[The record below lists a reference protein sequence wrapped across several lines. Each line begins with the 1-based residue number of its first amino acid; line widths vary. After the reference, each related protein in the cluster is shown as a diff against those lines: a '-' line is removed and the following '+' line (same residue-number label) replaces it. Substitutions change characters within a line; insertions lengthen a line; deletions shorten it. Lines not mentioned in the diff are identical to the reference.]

1 MLKILALSLALTLV
15 LEELFALL
23 WGLRG
28 RRELGTV
35 ALVNVLTNPP
45 VVLLY
50 HTAVGLLG
58 WNAMVVTA
66 VLETAAVL
74 VEWRYYRLCSQQLR
88 RPFLF
93 ALLTN
98 LCSYVTGQLIT
109 LLYNSISPFS

>member
-1 MLKILALSLALTLV
+1 MSLGLTLV
-15 LEELFALL
+15 LEEAFALV

-35 ALVNVLTNPP
+35 ALVNILTNPP

-58 WNAMVVTA
+58 WNALLVTA

-74 VEWRYYRLCSQQLR
+74 VEWRYYRLCSRQLT
-88 RPFLF
+88 RPFWF
-93 ALLTN
+93 ALLVN
-98 LCSYVTGQLIT
+98 GFSYGAGQLINF
-109 LLYNSISPFS
+109 L

>member
-1 MLKILALSLALTLV
+1 MLTTLAISLALTLV
-15 LEELFALL
+15 LEEAFALV

-35 ALVNVLTNPP
+35 ALVNILTNPP

-58 WNAMVVTA
+58 WSALVMTA

-74 VEWRYYRLCSQQLR
+74 VEWRYYRLCSRQLT
-88 RPFLF
+88 RPFWF
-93 ALLTN
+93 ALLVN
-98 LCSYVTGQLIT
+98 GFSYGAGQLINF
-109 LLYNSISPFS
+109 L

>member
-1 MLKILALSLALTLV
+1 MLRILAVSLALTLV
-15 LEELFALL
+15 LEEAFALV

-35 ALVNVLTNPP
+35 ALVNVLTNPL

-58 WNAMVVTA
+58 WNAAVVTA

-88 RPFLF
+88 RPLLF
-93 ALLTN
+93 ALLANAFSYGAGRVIN
-98 LCSYVTGQLIT
+98 LL
-109 LLYNSISPFS
+109 

>member
-1 MLKILALSLALTLV
+1 MLTTLAISLALTLV
-15 LEELFALL
+15 LEEAFALV

-35 ALVNVLTNPP
+35 ALVNILTNPP

-58 WNAMVVTA
+58 WSALVMTA

-74 VEWRYYRLCSQQLR
+74 VEWRYYRLCSRQLT
-88 RPFLF
+88 RPFCF
-93 ALLTN
+93 ALLVN
-98 LCSYVTGQLIT
+98 GFSYGAGQLINF
-109 LLYNSISPFS
+109 L

>member
-1 MLKILALSLALTLV
+1 MLTTLAISLALTLV
-15 LEELFALL
+15 LEEAFALV

-58 WNAMVVTA
+58 WNAAVVTA

-88 RPFLF
+88 RPLLF
-93 ALLTN
+93 ALLANAFSYGAGRVIN
-98 LCSYVTGQLIT
+98 LL
-109 LLYNSISPFS
+109 

>member
-1 MLKILALSLALTLV
+1 MLRILAMSLGLTLV
-15 LEELFALL
+15 LEEAFALV

-58 WNAMVVTA
+58 WNAAVVTA

-88 RPFLF
+88 RPLLF
-93 ALLTN
+93 ALLANAFSYGAGRVIN
-98 LCSYVTGQLIT
+98 LL
-109 LLYNSISPFS
+109 

>member
-1 MLKILALSLALTLV
+1 MLTTLAISLALTLV
-15 LEELFALL
+15 LEEAFALV

-35 ALVNVLTNPP
+35 ALVNILTNPP

-58 WNAMVVTA
+58 WNALLVTA

-74 VEWRYYRLCSQQLR
+74 VEWRYYRLCSRQLT
-88 RPFLF
+88 RPFWF
-93 ALLTN
+93 ALLVN
-98 LCSYVTGQLIT
+98 GFSYGAGQLINF
-109 LLYNSISPFS
+109 L

>member
-1 MLKILALSLALTLV
+1 MLTVLAGSLALTLV

-28 RRELGTV
+28 RRELTVV

-45 VVLLY
+45 VVFLH

-58 WNAMVVTA
+58 WNAAVVTA

-74 VEWRYYRLCSQQLR
+74 VEWRCYRLCSDQLQ
-88 RPFLF
+88 RPLLF
-93 ALLTN
+93 ALLAN
-98 LCSYVTGQLIT
+98 LFSYGAGRVIN
-109 LLYNSISPFS
+109 LL

>member
-1 MLKILALSLALTLV
+1 MLTTLAISLALTLA
-15 LEELFALL
+15 LEEAFALV

-35 ALVNVLTNPP
+35 ALVNILTNPP

-58 WNAMVVTA
+58 WSALVMTA

-74 VEWRYYRLCSQQLR
+74 VEWRYYRLCSRQLT
-88 RPFLF
+88 RPFWF
-93 ALLTN
+93 ALLANGFSYGAGQMIN
-98 LCSYVTGQLIT
+98 LL
-109 LLYNSISPFS
+109 

>member
-1 MLKILALSLALTLV
+1 MLISLVMSLALTLV
-15 LEELFALL
+15 LEELFALI

-45 VVLLY
+45 VVFLH
-50 HTAVGLLG
+50 HTAIGLLG
-58 WNAMVVTA
+58 WDAVVVTA

-93 ALLTN
+93 ALLANALSYGTGCVIN
-98 LCSYVTGQLIT
+98 LLV
-109 LLYNSISPFS
+109 

>member
-1 MLKILALSLALTLV
+1 MLTTLAISLALTLV
-15 LEELFALL
+15 LEEAFALV
-23 WGLRG
+23 WGLRR

-35 ALVNVLTNPP
+35 ALVNLLTNPP
-45 VVLLY
+45 VVFLH

-58 WNAMVVTA
+58 WNAAVVTA

-93 ALLTN
+93 ALLANALSYGTGCVIN
-98 LCSYVTGQLIT
+98 LL
-109 LLYNSISPFS
+109 

>member
-1 MLKILALSLALTLV
+1 MLTSLVMSLALTLA

-23 WGLRG
+23 WDLRG

-58 WNAMVVTA
+58 WNAAVVTA

-88 RPFLF
+88 RPLLF
-93 ALLTN
+93 ALLANVFSYGAGRVIN
-98 LCSYVTGQLIT
+98 LL
-109 LLYNSISPFS
+109 

>member
-1 MLKILALSLALTLV
+1 MVMSLALTLA
-15 LEELFALL
+15 LEELFALI

-28 RRELGTV
+28 RRELGVV

-58 WNAMVVTA
+58 WNVLAVAA

-74 VEWRYYRLCSQQLR
+74 VEWRYYRLCSRQLR
-88 RPFLF
+88 RPLLF
-93 ALLTN
+93 ALLAN
-98 LCSYVTGQLIT
+98 VFSYGAGQLIN
-109 LLYNSISPFS
+109 LL

>member
-1 MLKILALSLALTLV
+1 MLTSLVMSLALTLA

-23 WGLRG
+23 WDLRG

-58 WNAMVVTA
+58 WNAAVVTA

-88 RPFLF
+88 RPLLF
-93 ALLTN
+93 ALLANAFSYGAGRVIN
-98 LCSYVTGQLIT
+98 LL
-109 LLYNSISPFS
+109 

>member
-1 MLKILALSLALTLV
+1 MLTTLAISLALTLA
-15 LEELFALL
+15 LEEAFALV

-35 ALVNVLTNPP
+35 ALVNLLTNPP
-45 VVLLY
+45 AVLLY

-58 WNAMVVTA
+58 WSALVMTA

-88 RPFLF
+88 RPLLF
-93 ALLTN
+93 ALLANAFSYGAGRVIN
-98 LCSYVTGQLIT
+98 LL
-109 LLYNSISPFS
+109 

>member
-1 MLKILALSLALTLV
+1 MLTVLAGSLALTLV

-28 RRELGTV
+28 RRELTVV

-45 VVLLY
+45 VVFLH

-58 WNAMVVTA
+58 WNAAVVTA

-93 ALLTN
+93 ALLANALSYGTGCVIN
-98 LCSYVTGQLIT
+98 LL
-109 LLYNSISPFS
+109 

>member
-1 MLKILALSLALTLV
+1 MLTTLAISLALTLV
-15 LEELFALL
+15 LEEAFALV

-35 ALVNVLTNPP
+35 ALVNILTNPP

-58 WNAMVVTA
+58 WSALLVTA

-74 VEWRYYRLCSQQLR
+74 VEWRYYRLCSRQLT
-88 RPFLF
+88 RPFWF
-93 ALLTN
+93 ALLAN
-98 LCSYVTGQLIT
+98 AFSYGAGQLIN
-109 LLYNSISPFS
+109 LL